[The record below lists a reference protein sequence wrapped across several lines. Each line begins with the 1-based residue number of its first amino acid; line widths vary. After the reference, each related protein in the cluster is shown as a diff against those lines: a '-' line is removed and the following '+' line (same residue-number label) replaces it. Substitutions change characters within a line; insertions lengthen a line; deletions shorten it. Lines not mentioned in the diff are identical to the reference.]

1 MENLIKMDDLGVPR
15 VPLFLENTHIE
26 GICKFG
32 MISSDPDEA
41 SFYKVLMLL
50 TRHHHNPTASRVS
63 LETQK
68 GKTILTEN
76 PKGLGR
82 VSYAA

>member
-1 MENLIKMDDLGVPR
+1 MR
-15 VPLFLENTHIE
+15 
-26 GICKFG
+26 
-32 MISSDPDEA
+32 SSDPDEA

-50 TRHHHNPTASRVS
+50 TRHHHDPTASRVW